1 MSIGNYYSSGIG
13 IGNWYSSGI
22 GIANWYWL
30 VQMCH
35 QLRSQV
41 ASCVLSLQLTKREY
55 MLFFLTEK
63 QAAKMRLVFPSSL
76 VASGIRSWK
85 HPILAVV
92 ACIILF

>member
-13 IGNWYSSGI
+13 IG
-22 GIANWYWL
+22 NWYWL

-63 QAAKMRLVFPSSL
+63 QAAKM
-76 VASGIRSWK
+76 
-85 HPILAVV
+85 
-92 ACIILF
+92 